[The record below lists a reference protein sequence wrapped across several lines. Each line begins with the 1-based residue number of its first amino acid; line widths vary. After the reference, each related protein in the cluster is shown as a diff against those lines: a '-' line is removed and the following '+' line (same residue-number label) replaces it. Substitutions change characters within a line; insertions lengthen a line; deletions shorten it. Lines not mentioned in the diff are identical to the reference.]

1 MNQDLESLK
10 ARVSRLSVMIFDID
24 GTLTDGRI
32 FWVPG
37 SGWTQMYS
45 VRDGMGIKRLQE
57 AGLEVAAISGGDS
70 LSAQLRMQSL
80 GLKHVHF
87 GSQDKVAHF
96 ERLLEILNVTAEC
109 CGYMGDEVVDLPL
122 LKAVGFSATPPEAPD
137 EVRSQVHYVAQR
149 AAGFGAA
156 REVCEFILKHRQV
169 P

>member
-1 MNQDLESLK
+1 MNHDPKSLE
-10 ARVSRLSVMIFDID
+10 ARVARLSVMIFDID

-32 FWVPG
+32 FWVPD

-70 LSAQLRMQSL
+70 LSAQMRMQSL
-80 GLKHVHF
+80 GIKHVHF

-96 ERLLEILNVTAEC
+96 ERLLSLLNVSAEH

-122 LKAVGFSATPPEAPD
+122 LKAVGFSAAPPEAPD
-137 EVRSQVHYVAQR
+137 EVCSQVHYVAR
-149 AAGFGAA
+149 KAAGFGAA
-156 REVCEFILKHRQV
+156 REVCEFILRHR